1 MAHDHSHIAVSKNNE
16 RALGL
21 SLCLTGTFMIA
32 EVIAGVLS
40 NSLALI
46 SDAAHMFTDTAALAI
61 ALVAIRVGRRP
72 ADKKRTFGYYRFEI
86 LAAAFNAILLFLVAL
101 YILFEA
107 YQRFNNPPA
116 IDSTVMLVV
125 ASVGLVINLIS
136 MRLLSCGKDESLN
149 IKGAYL

>member
-1 MAHDHSHIAVSKNNE
+1 MAHVHSHAAVSKSNE
-16 RALGL
+16 RALWL

-32 EVIAGVLS
+32 EVITGVLS

-86 LAAAFNAILLFLVAL
+86 LAAAMKNLAASRDVSTPSSNPQICNLLCAASGGELDP
-101 YILFEA
+101 E
-107 YQRFNNPPA
+107 RFNRRRQGRYCRPMVIPP
-116 IDSTVMLVV
+116 
-125 ASVGLVINLIS
+125 
-136 MRLLSCGKDESLN
+136 MRNTQRRWG
-149 IKGAYL
+149 